1 MRWRASLFLSFY
13 LYFSLFLVGIS
24 QNLLKR
30 FVKRR
35 ETSGCEIAIS
45 QIIPPLSLKSQNF
58 NIFPKPRAVC
68 DFSLP
73 LRVSRIDHIYVI
85 NWIKLLIETAIYET
99 SFAKFLK
106 DRHIY
111 TQFRH
116 RLYYWLPRWAKI
128 SSPETCRFEISGR
141 RIKRDKCPVTLHP
154 WSGNELLNFK
164 VQKGISKRA
173 QACQTPRSYWLEKP
187 SSDFYCNNS
196 RASGTPFIYL
206 FYDEYF
212 NLFFQIFL
220 KRNFVLW
227 IDQTFIL
234 DYDSFIPSLQ
244 WIL

>member
-1 MRWRASLFLSFY
+1 M
-13 LYFSLFLVGIS
+13 
-24 QNLLKR
+24 
-30 FVKRR
+30 
-35 ETSGCEIAIS
+35 
-45 QIIPPLSLKSQNF
+45 
-58 NIFPKPRAVC
+58 
-68 DFSLP
+68 
-73 LRVSRIDHIYVI
+73 I

-111 TQFRH
+111 S
-116 RLYYWLPRWAKI
+116 I
-128 SSPETCRFEISGR
+128 SSPIILLITTMGQNFVTWNMPFRNEWDR
-141 RIKRDKCPVTLHP
+141 RIKRDKYPVTLHP

-220 KRNFVLW
+220 KRNVVLW

-234 DYDSFIPSLQ
+234 NYDSFIPSLQ